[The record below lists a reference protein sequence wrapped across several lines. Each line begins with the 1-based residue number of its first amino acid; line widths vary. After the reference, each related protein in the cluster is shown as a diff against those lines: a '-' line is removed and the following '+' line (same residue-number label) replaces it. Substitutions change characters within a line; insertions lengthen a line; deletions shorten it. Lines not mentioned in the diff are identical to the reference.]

1 MVKKFYFL
9 CGLPRA
15 GNTLLSSI
23 INQNP
28 DVAITANSP
37 VGDMLRFISI
47 FISIE
52 KNNDVVT
59 GFPDTVSHNNVCKN
73 IIPNY
78 YKDWKQT
85 HIIDRHAWG
94 RLEMFNILK
103 KNNSDIK
110 MIILVRDVAEVL
122 ASLIKIGKTTNN
134 NFINTNNDTLDKQ
147 CDYLMRDGGMID
159 LELASIHNMIKKEN
173 RHMAHFLEY
182 NDLVKNPE
190 KEINAIY
197 DFLDIPKFKHK
208 YTNLE
213 QFQVNG
219 IKYDDSVFGV
229 DLHTIRTN
237 SIKKADYNVED
248 ILPKRIIEKC
258 KALNIWHKQMMLI

>member
-1 MVKKFYFL
+1 MHKKFYFL

-15 GNTLLSSI
+15 GNTLFSSI

-28 DVAITANSP
+28 DMAVSANSP
-37 VGDMLRFISI
+37 VGDMLRLVEITKS
-47 FISIE
+47 
-52 KNNDVVT
+52 NDVVMA
-59 GFPDTVSHNNVCKN
+59 FKDDNSFDNVCKN

-85 HIIDRHAWG
+85 HIIDRHSWG
-94 RLEMFNILK
+94 RVEMLTLLK
-103 KNNSDIK
+103 KYYPDIK
-110 MIILVRDVAEVL
+110 MILLVRDIAEVL
-122 ASLIKIGKTTNN
+122 ASFIKIGKTTYN
-134 NFINTNNDTLDKQ
+134 NFINHDMYSIDQQ
-147 CDYLMRDGGMID
+147 CDYLMRDKGMID
-159 LELASIHNMIKKEN
+159 LELASIHNMMKKEN

-190 KEINAIY
+190 KEINTIY
-197 DFLDIPKFKHK
+197 DFLDIPKFKHR

-229 DLHTIRTN
+229 DLHQIRTN
-237 SIKKADYNVED
+237 SIKKAEYNVED
-248 ILPKRIIEKC
+248 ILPQRIIEKC
-258 KALNIWHKQMMLI
+258 KALNIWR